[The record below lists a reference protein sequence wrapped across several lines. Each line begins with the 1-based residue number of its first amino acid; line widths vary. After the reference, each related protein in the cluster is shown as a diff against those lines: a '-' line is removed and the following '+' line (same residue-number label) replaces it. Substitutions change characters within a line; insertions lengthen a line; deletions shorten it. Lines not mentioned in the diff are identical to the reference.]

1 MYKKALTVATVA
13 AALATLASAP
23 ASAAVSQ
30 ATAAN
35 IEILPGASATLR
47 EPNST
52 FTCPAGEVMTGR
64 GHQKDENGWTTYQC
78 SRIRIDGELV
88 STGNIRWSIGQRES
102 NSYFV
107 GSGDE
112 VILGRKHNDDENG
125 YTFYLTGTL
134 HWRGSQVRLTNRN
147 WTAPARESNHS
158 SQAGVNQVM
167 TGRWHDD
174 DENGYTS
181 YEYGTVTVGG

>member
-1 MYKKALTVATVA
+1 MYKKALTIAMVA
-13 AALATLASAP
+13 ATLATLASAP

-30 ATAAN
+30 AAAAN
-35 IEILPGASATLR
+35 IEILPGASVSLR
-47 EPNST
+47 EPNSI
-52 FTCPAGEVMTGR
+52 FSCPSGEVMTGR

-88 STGNIRWSIGQRES
+88 STGNVRWSSGQKES
-102 NSYFV
+102 DSYFV
-107 GSGDE
+107 ASGDQA
-112 VILGRKHNDDENG
+112 ILGRKHYDDENG
-125 YTFYLTGTL
+125 RTFYLTGTL
-134 HWRGSQVRLTNRN
+134 HWRGSQLRLTNRN
-147 WTAPARESNHS
+147 WESPVREDNHY